1 MRYIL
6 FSLSVVVF
14 LLAGCSPKT
23 GEKSA
28 VGQESFRNQPPK
40 PGPAPKIEVGDY
52 ERFALDNG
60 LEVIVVENHKLPRV
74 SFQVFVDAP
83 EVQEGELAGF
93 IDMAGQMLMRG
104 TDNRTKAEIDQ
115 AVDFMGA
122 SLSSSSSGLFGSC
135 LTKHKEG
142 LLDIMSDV
150 LLNPAF
156 PEEEFEKVKKQTL
169 SGLALSKDDPN
180 TIASNVGQ
188 VLRFGKEHPYGNI
201 QTEQSTEKIAL
212 EVCKSYYEAYFRP
225 NISYLVVVGD
235 ITVDEAKSLAQ
246 KHFGSWTQAKVAETF
261 YDMPQKPKEARVAFV
276 PKEGAV
282 QSVIQINYPVDL
294 QPGTDEAIKAYVLNT
309 LLGGYFNSRL
319 NLNLREGKGY
329 TYGARSSLSPD
340 ELAGEFR
347 AYASV
352 RNEVTDSSM
361 MAFLEELN
369 KIRTEL
375 VTEDELQI
383 VKNYITGS
391 FARSLESS
399 QTIARFAL
407 NTARYDLPQ
416 DYYTTYLEKVASVT
430 REELLALAKKYV
442 TPDEA
447 YLLVVGN
454 KKEVAETLTQFDADG
469 EIEMYNYFGEPIEES
484 NLEIPEGV
492 TAQTII
498 SDYLMAT
505 AGDKLDQLK
514 GMRAVMTAETPMGA
528 MEMKRVV
535 QEPGQLLAE
544 VAIGGNV
551 MQKQVLNGE
560 KGAMVAMGQ
569 SQPIEGDE
577 LKSMQMEAYLFGE
590 KRYLAENSGYELSLE
605 GIEKVEGTD
614 CYKIVV
620 TDPMGESHT
629 DYYAVETSLKIRET
643 AVREGNG
650 QTITMIQD
658 YLEYADFDG
667 VTYPKVIQ
675 MSGMMPM
682 PMKMEMQSV
691 EWNPELDES
700 TFQVD

>member
-620 TDPMGESHT
+620 TDPMGRIPHGLLRGRNLTQNSRNGCARRQWSN
-629 DYYAVETSLKIRET
+629 DYHDTGLSGIRRFRWSYLSQGDPN
-643 AVREGNG
+643 VRH
-650 QTITMIQD
+650 D
-658 YLEYADFDG
+658 AYADEDG
-667 VTYPKVIQ
+667 NAV
-675 MSGMMPM
+675 GR
-682 PMKMEMQSV
+682 MES
-691 EWNPELDES
+691 
-700 TFQVD
+700 

>member
-52 ERFALDNG
+52 ERFTLDNG

>member
-1 MRYIL
+1 VIT
-6 FSLSVVVF
+6 SV
-14 LLAGCSPKT
+14 LPW
-23 GEKSA
+23 
-28 VGQESFRNQPPK
+28 
-40 PGPAPKIEVGDY
+40 
-52 ERFALDNG
+52 DNG

-560 KGAMVAMGQ
+560 KGAMVAMGT
-569 SQPIEGDE
+569 
-577 LKSMQMEAYLFGE
+577 KS
-590 KRYLAENSGYELSLE
+590 
-605 GIEKVEGTD
+605 
-614 CYKIVV
+614 
-620 TDPMGESHT
+620 
-629 DYYAVETSLKIRET
+629 
-643 AVREGNG
+643 
-650 QTITMIQD
+650 
-658 YLEYADFDG
+658 AD
-667 VTYPKVIQ
+667 
-675 MSGMMPM
+675 
-682 PMKMEMQSV
+682 
-691 EWNPELDES
+691 
-700 TFQVD
+700 